1 MSRIKL
7 LTLVPII
14 GIILL
19 SACGTKPNGP
29 VIVRVTLKDFTIES
43 SVTEFKT
50 GVPYHFIVT
59 NEGQVAHE
67 FMIMPITMDSMGM
80 PSMSGMTMEQ
90 RDAMALM
97 MIPQEELPAG
107 ATAERDYIFTTI
119 PQGNIEM
126 VCTLAGHFEAG
137 MNIPVTIK

>member
-7 LTLVPII
+7 FMLVSMIMI
-14 GIILL
+14 FLL

-29 VIVRVTLKDFTIES
+29 VIVRVTLKDFAVES

-59 NEGQVAHE
+59 NEGQVVHE

-80 PSMSGMTMEQ
+80 PGMSGMSMEQ
-90 RDAMALM
+90 RDAMAFM
-97 MIPQEELPAG
+97 MIPQEELSAG
-107 ATAERDYIFTTI
+107 ATAERDYTFTTI

-137 MNIPVTIK
+137 MHAPVTIK